1 MSRRRDETGW
11 TRAETDVAEVMIWL
25 RSNHGREL
33 SYADIA
39 AGVGIKDGPHL
50 RRAVKLV
57 RVIAANRGDRL
68 ERFQPSADPARR
80 DAARRRVWTTRYM
93 REGHGDEF
101 SARDAMSA
109 ARAAMTSVK
118 DMHRATTFE
127 AANPHSIART
137 EFATMAQAADECI
150 TKVAGLDTVGEQAVR
165 RENTSLLTQMIADLE
180 ARLTEPAA
188 G

>member
-1 MSRRRDETGW
+1 MGW

-25 RSNHGREL
+25 RSNHGREVN
-33 SYADIA
+33 YADIA
-39 AGVGIKDGPHL
+39 AGVGIKDSPRL
-50 RRAVKLV
+50 RRAVKVV

-80 DAARRRVWTTRYM
+80 RVWTTRYM
-93 REGHGDEF
+93 REGHGDKF
-101 SARDAMSA
+101 SARDALSS

-118 DMHRATTFE
+118 DMHRATTYE
-127 AANPHSIART
+127 GANPHSMAGS
-137 EFATMAQAADECI
+137 EFATMAPAADECI